1 MIEILEL
8 EVRLDASN
16 NQPVLILKDTTQ
28 PRYLPLWIG
37 QPEALAIQLK
47 IDDVEP
53 PRPLTHDLTSSI
65 IQNLG
70 AKLTSVSITDFID
83 GVFYATIQFA
93 NHDAVSA
100 RPSDA
105 IALALRSEVPIF
117 VAEEVMQAAG
127 LPIEDLGD
135 TADEETAQ
143 EELERFR
150 EFLDQ
155 INPEDFS

>member
-8 EVRLDASN
+8 EIRLDASN
-16 NQPVLILKDTTQ
+16 NQPVLILKDSAQ

-37 QPEALAIQLK
+37 QPEALAIQLQL
-47 IDDVEP
+47 DEVEP
-53 PRPLTHDLTSSI
+53 PRPLTHDLASQI
-65 IQNLG
+65 IANLG
-70 AKLTSVSITDFID
+70 GKITSVSITDFID
-83 GVFYATIQFA
+83 GVFYATVQFA

-105 IALALRSEVPIF
+105 IALAMRSDAPIF

-127 LPIEDLGD
+127 LPLEDLGES
-135 TADEETAQ
+135 ADEETAA

-155 INPEDFS
+155 IKPEDFS